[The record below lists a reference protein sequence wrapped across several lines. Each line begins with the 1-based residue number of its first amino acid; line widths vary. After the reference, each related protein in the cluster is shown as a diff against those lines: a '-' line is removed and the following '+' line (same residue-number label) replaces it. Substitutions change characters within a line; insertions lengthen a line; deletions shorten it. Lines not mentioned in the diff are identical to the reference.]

1 MLEQERQVLTSG
13 LQAVERA
20 QEWFNSQ
27 MTSVQERIRSLG
39 KSTANQNVIPNWFIN
54 YKFSK
59 LNGMF
64 CL

>member
-39 KSTANQNVIPNWFIN
+39 KSTANQNVI
-54 YKFSK
+54 
-59 LNGMF
+59 LN
-64 CL
+64 LVYRLLS

>member
-1 MLEQERQVLTSG
+1 MLEQERQVLASG

-39 KSTANQNVIPNWFIN
+39 KSTANQNVFIQN
-54 YKFSK
+54 RAYK
-59 LNGMF
+59 LQN
-64 CL
+64 

>member
-1 MLEQERQVLTSG
+1 VLEQERQVLASG

-39 KSTANQNVIPNWFIN
+39 KSTANQNVFIQN
-54 YKFSK
+54 RAYK
-59 LNGMF
+59 LQN
-64 CL
+64 